1 MKVADISHVS
11 YHCPDLDVIEAFMTD
26 FGLVRARRT
35 PDTLYMRGAGTAGYC
50 YVAHKADKP
59 GFAGVALRA
68 ASAAGFEAA
77 TKIPG
82 AAAPRALSGPGGGMS
97 IALKDPDGLPVEVV
111 HGIAPAAPLA
121 MRQPL
126 ELNYAEQKHRRG
138 SAQRIAKGPAQILRL
153 GHALFFATD
162 FQRTIDWYC
171 SNFGLLPSDYIHE
184 GTEDQKLGAF
194 LRCDRGPEWT
204 DHHTIG
210 VFKAPQAKIHHASF
224 EIQDFDAQVL
234 GHEWLREKG
243 YQHVW
248 GIGRHLLG
256 SQIFD
261 YWYDPYGHIVEHFA
275 DGDLFDASKPA
286 QSFSVGP
293 DSLFQ
298 WGPPVPEVF
307 FA

>member
-1 MKVADISHVS
+1 MKIADISHVS
-11 YHCPDLDVIEAFMTD
+11 YRCPDLDAIETFMTD
-26 FGLVRARRT
+26 FGLARTQRT
-35 PDTLYMRGAGTAGYC
+35 PDALYMRGAGSAAYC

-77 TKIPG
+77 AKIPG
-82 AAAPRALSGPGGGMS
+82 ASAPRALSGPGGGMS
-97 IALKDPDGLPVEVV
+97 IALRDPDGLPVEVV
-111 HGIAPAAPLA
+111 HGIAPCAPLA

-126 ELNYAEQKHRRG
+126 HLNYAEQKHRRG
-138 SAQRIAKGPAQILRL
+138 ATQRIPRGPAQVLRL

-171 SNFGLLPSDYIHE
+171 THFGLLPSDYIHE

-210 VFKAPQAKIHHASF
+210 VFKAPKAKIHHASF
-224 EIQDFDAQVL
+224 EIQDFDAQYL

-286 QSFSVGP
+286 QSFNAGP

>member
-1 MKVADISHVS
+1 MKIADISHVNYYS
-11 YHCPDLDVIEAFMTD
+11 PGLDAIEAFMTD
-26 FGLVRARRT
+26 FGLVTAHRT
-35 PDTLYMRGAGTAGYC
+35 PDALYMRGTGPAAYC
-50 YVAHKADKP
+50 YTVRKADKA

-68 ASAAGFEAA
+68 ASAADFEAA
-77 TKIPG
+77 TRIPG
-82 AAAPRALSGPGGGMS
+82 ASAPRALSGPGGGMS

-121 MRQPL
+121 MREPL
-126 ELNYAEQKHRRG
+126 HVNFAGQKNRRG
-138 SAQRIAKGPAQILRL
+138 APQRIPKGPAQILRL

-162 FQRTIDWYC
+162 FQRTLDWYC
-171 SNFGLLPSDYIHE
+171 NNFGLLPSDYIHE
-184 GTEDQKLGAF
+184 GTQDRKLGAF
-194 LRCDRGPEWT
+194 LRCDRGTEWT
-204 DHHTIG
+204 DHHSIG
-210 VFKAPQAKIHHASF
+210 VFKAPKAKIHHASF

-243 YQHVW
+243 YKHVW

-261 YWYDPYGHIVEHFA
+261 YWYDPHGHIVEHFA

-286 QSFSVGP
+286 QSFIVGP

-298 WGPPVPEVF
+298 WGPPLPEIF